1 MRTKPRPPRFAVPV
15 LLLATTAAFA
25 GKPHQHGA
33 AQAQLTLDG
42 ERLTLAVQLPQH
54 DLLGHERAPRN
65 AAERAAADALLQ
77 RLADPTTL
85 GRPDAAAAC
94 TPAGPVNVDAPML
107 AAGAKTGSDG
117 HADIEA
123 TVEWR
128 CALPAALK
136 RIELGLFGAFPRLTR
151 IEVQVAVPTGQAKA
165 TLRRPVAAVTLQR

>member
-1 MRTKPRPPRFAVPV
+1 MTLVRSCCTLVGLGLV
-15 LLLATTAAFA
+15 LAATAAFA

-54 DLLGHERAPRN
+54 DLLGHERPPRN
-65 AAERAAADALLQ
+65 DKERAAADALLQ
-77 RLADPTTL
+77 RLADAATL

-94 TPAGPVNVDAPML
+94 TPAGPVAVTASML
-107 AAGAKTGSDG
+107 AAGAKPGSDG

-123 TVEWR
+123 AVEWR
-128 CALPAALK
+128 CAQPAALK

-151 IEVQVAVPTGQAKA
+151 IEVQVAGPAGQSKLS
-165 TLRRPVAAVTLQR
+165 LRKPAAAVTLQR